1 VGHFIVFA
9 PTHNHFVL
17 SCNICNV
24 VHTYVTLKYKHHGN
38 IATNVKFWVDANL
51 NKVLYFQ

>member
-9 PTHNHFVL
+9 PTHNHFVF

-24 VHTYVTLKYKHHGN
+24 VDTYVTLKYKHHGN
-38 IATNVKFWVDANL
+38 MATNVRFWVDANL